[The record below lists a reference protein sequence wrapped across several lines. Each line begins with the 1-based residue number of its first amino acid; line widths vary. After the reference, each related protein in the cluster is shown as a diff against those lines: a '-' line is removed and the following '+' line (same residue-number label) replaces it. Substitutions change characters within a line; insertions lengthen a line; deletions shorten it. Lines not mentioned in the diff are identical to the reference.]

1 MRLPFAGLAPL
12 RPWAVLYF
20 EPSRW
25 RALQEAVASQLRC
38 PAVELGRLHE
48 IEASRGTAPRKSRR
62 RTTGRRRDVEALE
75 ELVLSYRA
83 FICEVVAP
91 HVAATFDGPCDE
103 LVFQANPSLRVVVP
117 GDRPSGRRHCDA
129 DYGHQPGQV
138 NFWLPLAR
146 ARPEHAVGRGAGRRA
161 ARDRR
166 GSAAAARRR
175 RCPRQPRPR
184 PPLRPTV
191 RGGRACTCSSRRCRR
206 GASTRGELR
215 RATPP

>member
-1 MRLPFAGLAPL
+1 MVVPVAKTALRPASVDPESCSTACGYLSVRSSVAMRLPLAGLAPL

-25 RALQEAVASQLRC
+25 RALQEAVATQLRC

-48 IEASRGTAPRKSRR
+48 IEASRGTAPCKSRR
-62 RTTGRRRDVEALE
+62 RTTGRRRDVAALE
-75 ELVLSYRA
+75 ELVISYRA

-103 LVFQANPSLRVVVP
+103 LVFQANPTLRVVVP

-138 NFWLPLAR
+138 
-146 ARPEHAVGRGAGRRA
+146 
-161 ARDRR
+161 DR
-166 GSAAAARRR
+166 
-175 RCPRQPRPR
+175 
-184 PPLRPTV
+184 
-191 RGGRACTCSSRRCRR
+191 
-206 GASTRGELR
+206 
-215 RATPP
+215 

>member
-1 MRLPFAGLAPL
+1 MAT
-12 RPWAVLYF
+12 
-20 EPSRW
+20 
-25 RALQEAVASQLRC
+25 QLRC
-38 PAVELGRLHE
+38 PAVDLGSLHE
-48 IEASRGTAPRKSRR
+48 VEASRGTAPRKSRR

-91 HVAATFDGPCDE
+91 HVAATFDGACDE

-146 ARPEHAVGRGAGRRA
+146 AHGPNTLWVEGLGDAPLMIGGARPQLQEDDGARGDPDPDPHSDRQSEEAAPAPAPRAGA
-161 ARDRR
+161 AP
-166 GSAAAARRR
+166 AR
-175 RCPRQPRPR
+175 
-184 PPLRPTV
+184 PLE
-191 RGGRACTCSSRRCRR
+191 GGF
-206 GASTRGELR
+206 GA
-215 RATPP
+215 P

>member
-1 MRLPFAGLAPL
+1 MAT
-12 RPWAVLYF
+12 
-20 EPSRW
+20 
-25 RALQEAVASQLRC
+25 QLRC
-38 PAVELGRLHE
+38 PAVDLGRLHE

-91 HVAATFDGPCDE
+91 HVAATFDGACDE

-146 ARPEHAVGRGAGRRA
+146 AHGPNTLWVEGLGDAPLMIGGARPQLQEDDGARGDPDPDPHSDRQSEEAAPAPAPRAGA
-161 ARDRR
+161 AP
-166 GSAAAARRR
+166 AR
-175 RCPRQPRPR
+175 
-184 PPLRPTV
+184 PLE
-191 RGGRACTCSSRRCRR
+191 GGF
-206 GASTRGELR
+206 GA
-215 RATPP
+215 P

>member
-1 MRLPFAGLAPL
+1 MPFAGLAPL

-20 EPSRW
+20 EASRW

-117 GDRPSGRRHCDA
+117 GGRPSGRRHCDA

-138 NFWLPLAR
+138 NFWLPLAHAHGPNTLWVEGLGDAPLVIGG
-146 ARPEHAVGRGAGRRA
+146 ARPQVRVRVRVRVRVT
-161 ARDRR
+161 ARVR
-166 GSAAAARRR
+166 
-175 RCPRQPRPR
+175 
-184 PPLRPTV
+184 LRLRLRLRV
-191 RGGRACTCSSRRCRR
+191 RVS
-206 GASTRGELR
+206 
-215 RATPP
+215 

>member
-25 RALQEAVASQLRC
+25 RALQEAVATQLRC
-38 PAVELGRLHE
+38 PAVDLGRLHE

-138 NFWLPLAR
+138 NFWLPLALAHGPNTLWVEGLGDAPLVIGG
-146 ARPEHAVGRGAGRRA
+146 ARPQLQEDDGARGHDPGLDPPSDRQSEVGAPAPAPRAG
-161 ARDRR
+161 
-166 GSAAAARRR
+166 AAAAR
-175 RCPRQPRPR
+175 
-184 PPLRPTV
+184 PLE
-191 RGGRACTCSSRRCRR
+191 GSF
-206 GASTRGELR
+206 GA
-215 RATPP
+215 P